1 MSFSSTPGP
10 ADRHRPRFTC
20 APAEAKPGCSF
31 VSLSLDETKSTG
43 GLQTTQSEQVS
54 FSLGRHGPSKAKQ
67 ILRVFFFPPLWKEEK
82 ARRNERA

>member
-1 MSFSSTPGP
+1 MSFSSTPA

-20 APAEAKPGCSF
+20 APAEAKPG
-31 VSLSLDETKSTG
+31 
-43 GLQTTQSEQVS
+43 LQLCLLV
-54 FSLGRHGPSKAKQ
+54 LGRDQIDRRLADNAKRAGFFFSGHGSSKAKQ